1 MRRAPTSAALA
12 WASRACEE
20 LMPNPQVLNR
30 YAYARDN
37 PLRYTDGRAGN
48 SF

>member
-1 MRRAPTSAALA
+1 MRPAPTSAALA

-20 LMPNPQVLNR
+20 LVPSPQVPNR

-37 PLRYTDGRAGN
+37 PLRYTGGRAGN